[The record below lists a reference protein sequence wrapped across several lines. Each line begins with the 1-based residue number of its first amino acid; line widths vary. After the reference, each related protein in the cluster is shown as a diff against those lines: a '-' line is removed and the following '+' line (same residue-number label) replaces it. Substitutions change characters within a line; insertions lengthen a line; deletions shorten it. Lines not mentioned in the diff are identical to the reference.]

1 MNYRSW
7 NNFLRRKTRTA
18 RTLFNFASRAVND
31 TVDWGNGKSYKF
43 DGKRWKKIE
52 EQDDLELQVTD
63 NPEEVSETVLPS
75 SIALN
80 TTKVAVETTQTE
92 LDAAKIAANA
102 TQVELDVAKTAL
114 AATQTELA
122 ATQTELATKATAAS
136 VNVAIAAIPEYTHPA
151 THNASMLTGVLP
163 AISGANLTNLPE
175 YTHPATHDASGWNS
189 MRMFRASNGFA
200 VDAFVAGDTFN
211 TDGNCKAGTIYRQKR
226 WQLKVNNVNK
236 GSPFTSEW
244 QSAGS
249 YSISCCS

>member
-1 MNYRSW
+1 M
-7 NNFLRRKTRTA
+7 
-18 RTLFNFASRAVND
+18 
-31 TVDWGNGKSYKF
+31 
-43 DGKRWKKIE
+43 
-52 EQDDLELQVTD
+52 
-63 NPEEVSETVLPS
+63 PS

-175 YTHPATHDASGWNS
+175 YTHPATHDASMLTGVLPAISGANLTNLPASGDSVTVTYVGWNS